1 MSWRSSSKTEICQLS
16 DVKPPSVRPSVPAL
30 GQSVGLAMRLI
41 EEAKLEGNGGVKTN
55 GVSHG
60 NTGNHLVESDSEAG
74 LGCNLVLTR
83 SYI

>member
-1 MSWRSSSKTEICQLS
+1 
-16 DVKPPSVRPSVPAL
+16 
-30 GQSVGLAMRLI
+30 MRLI

-60 NTGNHLVESDSEAG
+60 NTGLHLAESDSEEAG